1 MGYNPRMASSSAPTQ
16 PPAKKT
22 PPPLGEMLVLF
33 GVPVLYILHFL
44 LWPTTVTHVAL
55 DMLAF
60 VSVLFIGLAV
70 VSQFLLPVQ
79 TWGDRWRVLKH
90 VVAYFFGAHGPIIFV
105 KQGRKIARA
114 NETATASAGQGVAV
128 IDPSS
133 AIVLQRSAYATTA
146 FSSAPPA
153 QPTGTTEKPLVRAH
167 GPGVCFIEPGEVV
180 VATLDLRPHKR
191 SATVR
196 ALTRDGIEV
205 TANVGVTFGLNPQD
219 PNLPLPTY
227 PPGERNRPAY
237 PFNPRSAF
245 KAIYGQALGEK
256 HPIPWTELPLS
267 IATEAFRDVLAH
279 YWLEQLFALDR
290 FDLYPFAE
298 FQSDVSRRVQDAAVL
313 LERGIAVRSVKVT
326 GFEVPAEVLNQRVR
340 VWQTQWRIA
349 ALEKQAV
356 AERKALEVNSRIR
369 LERQRAIV
377 NDFVNYLLRQSI
389 SDAEKKALVLALTH
403 ALQRLNGQPAG
414 RLPQRLS
421 WQTLNQSASQMIKF
435 GGDTQ
440 PPPDSPM
447 SDDDANPPFSP

>member
-1 MGYNPRMASSSAPTQ
+1 MASSSALTQ

-22 PPPLGEMLVLF
+22 PPPLGEVLVLF
-33 GVPVLYILHFL
+33 GVPVLYILHFF

-105 KQGRKIARA
+105 KQGKKIARA
-114 NETATASAGQGVAV
+114 NETATASARQGVAV

-153 QPTGTTEKPLVRAH
+153 QPTGTAEKPLVRAH

-267 IATEAFRDVLAH
+267 IATEAFRNTLVT
-279 YWLEQLFALDR
+279 YRLEQLFALTSLNR
-290 FDLYPFAE
+290 QPFAE
-298 FQSDVSRRVQDAAVL
+298 FQSNVAQQVKDSPVL

-349 ALEKQAV
+349 ALENQAAAESGALQTIWRIRRERQRLIV
-356 AERKALEVNSRIR
+356 DDFIRHLQADTPEAERKALS
-369 LERQRAIV
+369 
-377 NDFVNYLLRQSI
+377 
-389 SDAEKKALVLALTH
+389 LVLTH
-403 ALQRLNGQPAG
+403 ALQRLSGQPAG

-421 WQTLNQSASQMIKF
+421 WQTLNQSASQMSKF
-435 GGDTQ
+435 GSETQ

-447 SDDDANPPFSP
+447 SDDDSNPPFSP